1 MCICACMWTHIYVR
15 PHITFPHKV
24 ILRLVACIPDHT
36 ANSFVPICMCVSVS
50 GWLADIHLWHDDVRR
65 WRHFPRYWPFVRGVH
80 WSPVNS
86 RHEGRWCGALMFS
99 LVCAWVGGWVDNER
113 LVAWGAI
120 TPIMASLQW
129 FHTSTGMPNHWE
141 GINPIWPSDAT
152 YQQIWVTSDSAND
165 LLPDDT
171 KPLPGSVGTYQ

>member
-1 MCICACMWTHIYVR
+1 MWTHIRVR

-24 ILRLVACIPDHT
+24 ILRLVVHVFQIILLTILYLYVYACLSVGNSQIYIYGMMT
-36 ANSFVPICMCVSVS
+36 SANGTFSALLAICA
-50 GWLADIHLWHDDVRR
+50 GN
-65 WRHFPRYWPFVRGVH
+65 
-80 WSPVNS
+80 SPVNS
-86 RHEGRWCGALMFS
+86 RHKGQWCGALMFS
-99 LVCAWVGGWVDNER
+99 LICAWINGWVNNER
-113 LVAWGAI
+113 LVIWDAI
-120 TPIMASLQW
+120 APIMTSLKW

-152 YQQIWVTSDSAND
+152 YQQIWITSGSAND